1 MQNKKKM
8 NKFTV
13 IRFTQ
18 PRCVAGSAHLL
29 LFNTI
34 VVCKTEHNKLNFH
47 HNRYNKIDALY
58 KLL

>member
-1 MQNKKKM
+1 MRSEIKKKL

-18 PRCVAGSAHLL
+18 PCVAGSASLL

-34 VVCKTEHNKLNFH
+34 GACKTERNKLNFH
-47 HNRYNKIDALY
+47 RNRYDKMTS
-58 KLL
+58 